1 MSFLRKLFGLGPKAD
16 FRDLIQN
23 QKAQI
28 VDVRTASEFKQ
39 GHVKN
44 SINIP
49 LTNISNAGKKIKKDR
64 PVVLCCASGMRS
76 GQATRVLKSK
86 GIDAYNGGSWNS
98 VDRYVN

>member
-28 VDVRTASEFKQ
+28 VDVRTAAEFRQ